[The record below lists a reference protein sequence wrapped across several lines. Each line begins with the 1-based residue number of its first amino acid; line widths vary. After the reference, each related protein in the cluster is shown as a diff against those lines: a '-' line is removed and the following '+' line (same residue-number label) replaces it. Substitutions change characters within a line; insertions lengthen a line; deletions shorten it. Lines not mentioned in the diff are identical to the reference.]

1 MMDADK
7 NGKLS
12 MDELRKALER
22 IGGHIENEDLLALFQ
37 HIDHNKDGKIDFN
50 EARPTLLVLAHTHTL
65 SLADHTPQ
73 FKELVEQLV
82 VDLETQ
88 SLRPAVNLETAAK
101 AEAAKSEA
109 VKAEAAAEPEAA
121 KPETVKSAAATAA
134 EKPVWPFFCL
144 RHV

>member
-50 EARPTLLVLAHTHTL
+50 EARPTLLVLAHSL
-65 SLADHTPQ
+65 SL
-73 FKELVEQLV
+73 
-82 VDLETQ
+82 
-88 SLRPAVNLETAAK
+88 SLSLLLTTHRSSRNWWSNLLSISKRNPCA
-101 AEAAKSEA
+101 
-109 VKAEAAAEPEAA
+109 P
-121 KPETVKSAAATAA
+121 
-134 EKPVWPFFCL
+134 L
-144 RHV
+144 